1 MSMIEGMDDFAQA
14 RVVEGMFTEAERERA
29 KTVEAILRYDM
40 IRTNHES
47 KEVTI
52 QKIKNL
58 IEL

>member
-14 RVVEGMFTEAERERA
+14 RVVEGMITEAERERA

-52 QKIKNL
+52 
-58 IEL
+58 